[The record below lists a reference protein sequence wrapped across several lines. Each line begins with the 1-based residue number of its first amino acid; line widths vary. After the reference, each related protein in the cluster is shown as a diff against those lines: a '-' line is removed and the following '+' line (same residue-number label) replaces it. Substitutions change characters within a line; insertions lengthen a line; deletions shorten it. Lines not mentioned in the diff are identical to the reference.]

1 MSTIP
6 LKCRIEETTEQI
18 NPIICQLSISGP
30 INHFWLGQLDNEWGN
45 CKQEVLMGNG
55 QLGLFSSRREQC
67 VGPPIKS
74 LTLLIVDWLNASP
87 GTMHGGTVP
96 ADEALVLIPTT
107 FRFSK
112 RNELLSATV

>member
-1 MSTIP
+1 MGK
-6 LKCRIEETTEQI
+6 LQAEVLMV
-18 NPIICQLSISGP
+18 N
-30 INHFWLGQLDNEWGN
+30 GQLDR
-45 CKQEVLMGNG
+45 
-55 QLGLFSSRREQC
+55 FSSRPEQC

-74 LTLLIVDWLNASP
+74 LTLLTVDWLNASP